1 MSRLQGKVALISG
14 GGADGPPKKGES
26 VAIGNGRATA
36 ILCAREGAAVMVAD
50 RSAALAE
57 ETAQIIRAEGGRAE
71 AVAADVLNEDAC
83 REAVRASVEKFGALQ
98 LLVNNVGIVV
108 GGGSLLKTDRE
119 HFDQMMAVNVRG
131 HFFMMKHAI
140 PEMQKAG
147 GGAIVNVSSAAALRG
162 GGLYGVT
169 KAAVVTLTR
178 SIALQHAR
186 DKIRANTVLP
196 AYIDSTISRRLMGD
210 RESRAVALV
219 PLARTG
225 TVWEL
230 ADAIV
235 FLLSDQSSYI
245 TGTELLIDGGA
256 LVTYPL

>member
-1 MSRLQGKVALISG
+1 MGRLEGKVVLVSG
-14 GGADGPPKKGES
+14 GGSDGPPKKDET

-36 ILCAREGAAVMVAD
+36 MLCAREGAAVMVAD
-50 RSAALAE
+50 RSLASAQ
-57 ETAQIIRAEGGRAE
+57 ETVGMIHAEQGRAE
-71 AVAADVLNEDAC
+71 AVAADVLSEDAC
-83 REAVRASVEKFGALQ
+83 REAVKAAVEKFGGLQ
-98 LLVNNVGIVV
+98 LLVNNVGIAV
-108 GGGSLLKTDRE
+108 GGALLGATGE
-119 HFDQMMAVNVRG
+119 QFDQMMAVNVRG
-131 HFFMMKHAI
+131 HFLMMKHAV
-140 PEMQKAG
+140 PEMKKAG

-162 GGLYGVT
+162 GGIYNIT

-178 SIALQHAR
+178 SVALMHAR
-186 DKIRANTVLP
+186 DKVRANTVLP

-230 ADAIV
+230 AEAIV
-235 FLLSDQSSYI
+235 FLLSDQASYI

>member
-1 MSRLQGKVALISG
+1 MGRLEGKVVLVSG
-14 GGADGPPKKGES
+14 GGSDGPPKKDET

-36 ILCAREGAAVMVAD
+36 MLCAREGAAVMVAD
-50 RSAALAE
+50 RSLASAQ
-57 ETAQIIRAEGGRAE
+57 ETAAMIRAEQGRAE
-71 AVAADVLNEDAC
+71 AVAADVLSEDAC
-83 REAVRASVEKFGALQ
+83 REAVKATVEKFGGLQ
-98 LLVNNVGIVV
+98 LLVNNVGIAV
-108 GGGSLLKTDRE
+108 GGALLSATGE
-119 HFDQMMAVNVRG
+119 QFDQMMAVNVRG
-131 HFFMMKHAI
+131 HFLMMKHAV
-140 PEMQKAG
+140 PEMKKAG

-162 GGLYGVT
+162 GGIYGVT

-178 SIALQHAR
+178 SVALMHAR
-186 DKIRANTVLP
+186 DKVRANTVLP

-230 ADAIV
+230 AEAIV
-235 FLLSDQSSYI
+235 FLLSDQASYI